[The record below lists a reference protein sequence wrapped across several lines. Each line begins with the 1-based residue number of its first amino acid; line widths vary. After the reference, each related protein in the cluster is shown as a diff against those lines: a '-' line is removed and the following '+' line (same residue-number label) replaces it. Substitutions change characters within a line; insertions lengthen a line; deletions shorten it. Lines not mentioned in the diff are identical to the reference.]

1 MNSRRQHKWLA
12 GGAGVGAL
20 IVAAGIALIGI
31 GPVSAAAGDPTF
43 ETPTGNPGTQ
53 GSVGFFNSA
62 GVQVYSGTVS
72 DDPIA

>member
-1 MNSRRQHKWLA
+1 MIRNFKAAMSGALGLAIA
-12 GGAGVGAL
+12 GGMLFVGAG
-20 IVAAGIALIGI
+20 AAH
-31 GPVSAAAGDPTF
+31 AAAGDPTF